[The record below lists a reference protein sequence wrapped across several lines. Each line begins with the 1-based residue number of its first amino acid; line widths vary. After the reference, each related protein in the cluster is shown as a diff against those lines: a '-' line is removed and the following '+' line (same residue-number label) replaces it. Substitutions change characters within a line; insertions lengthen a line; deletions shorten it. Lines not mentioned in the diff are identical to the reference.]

1 MADKSNK
8 PKRVRRFK
16 SERIAKMSAHD
27 ISRISDERLRRLN
40 TREAFELSKRV
51 GELVWKRM
59 TAIEKKG
66 LTYMAGAERYLSDQ
80 NYNFMAQ
87 PETRAQAIRD
97 IAHGRQFFGAKSS
110 TVKGIERILKEQDD
124 RLSKL
129 AGKKISFSSEQA
141 RTDFWKAYQEFLH
154 QHTEFDNQRDSDRIQ
169 RFFAEAGFWRT
180 RGYPAEDLELALEYM
195 KARSASDLASV
206 HEKMKERY
214 GG

>member
-180 RGYPAEDLELALEYM
+180 RGYTAEDLELALEYM

>member
-1 MADKSNK
+1 MAGKSNN
-8 PKRVRRFK
+8 PKKIRRFK
-16 SERIAKMSAHD
+16 SERIAKMSASD

-66 LTYMAGAERYLSDQ
+66 LTYMAGAERYLSKKD
-80 NYNFMAQ
+80 YNFMAQ

-110 TVKGIERILKEQDD
+110 TVKGIERILKEQDE
-124 RLSKL
+124 RLSQL
-129 AGKKISFSSEQA
+129 AGKKITFSSEQA

-154 QHTEFDNQRDSDRIQ
+154 QHSEFDNQRDSDRIQ
-169 RFFAEAGFWRT
+169 RFLAEAGFWRT
-180 RGYPAEDLELALEYM
+180 RGYDAEDLELALDYM
-195 KARSASDLASV
+195 KARNASDLASV
-206 HEKMKERY
+206 REQMKERY

>member
-1 MADKSNK
+1 MAGKSK
-8 PKRVRRFK
+8 PKKIRRFK
-16 SERIAKMSAHD
+16 SERIAKMSASD

-40 TREAFELSKRV
+40 TREALELSKRV

-59 TAIEKKG
+59 AAIEKKG
-66 LTYMAGAERYLSDQ
+66 LTYMAGAERYLSEKK
-80 NYNFMAQ
+80 YNFMAQ
-87 PETRAQAIRD
+87 PATRAQAIRD

-129 AGKKISFSSEQA
+129 AGKKITFSSEQS

-154 QHTEFDNQRDSDRIQ
+154 QHSEFDNQRDSDRIQ
-169 RFFAEAGFWRT
+169 RFLAEAGFWRT
-180 RGYPAEDLELALEYM
+180 RGYDAKDLELALDYM
-195 KARSASDLASV
+195 KARNASDLASV